1 MLWTCLLAQTREMNL
16 CCIQAVCPVVCEG
29 GVSNVQ
35 TPLSVSCLLVASPGS
50 IAGLQPWL
58 AHCCLLI
65 QLCCPCLH
73 VTWLSFSHPL
83 PLGPYCPLG
92 IPTSIR
98 VSELNSNPGISKS
111 MPWLP
116 PLSPSALGRSIL
128 ISQFPT
134 CQPYI
139 EDWDQGR
146 KQALVPARKR
156 QTLCS
161 AVAAIE
167 SNAEEAGKH
176 LMEEQP

>member
-35 TPLSVSCLLVASPGS
+35 TPLSVSWLVSWLLVLGS
-50 IAGLQPWL
+50 VAGLQPWL

-65 QLCCPCLH
+65 QLCCPCSH

-116 PLSPSALGRSIL
+116 PLSPSALGRSINIT
-128 ISQFPT
+128 IS
-134 CQPYI
+134 YLS
-139 EDWDQGR
+139 
-146 KQALVPARKR
+146 ALYRRLGSRRGTGTGSGHKEAN
-156 QTLCS
+156 TLLSCCS
-161 AVAAIE
+161 HRV
-167 SNAEEAGKH
+167 KC
-176 LMEEQP
+176 